1 MIFTITAAV
10 LFIAGL
16 GLFIWTIFVIWTIFA
31 LNEHDSVAAI
41 IPILLTLVVVS
52 SGIWFQTHQIAPV
65 NHVGVSHSSFTQK
78 LSTQQPAGIVSK
90 PFFGSVYRYPAALK
104 YERCEQFTPAIAGSY
119 GITLDLCLYYNAG
132 AVDWL
137 QEIQRTGVL
146 GAGPIMNV
154 WRNSIVGD
162 VARSVKA
169 YTPEALS
176 DNRSEIE
183 QALFENVRPWFVER
197 GVELVS
203 VSFKNWDFTSKAVA
217 EAFDESIVSQRKIA
231 EQAALL
237 KAAKISR
244 EREEYEAETAKLV
257 AEWQKEALN
266 ELNLEGQFAVEY
278 LWQKLFAEQGTMPDV
293 LILGVGSAPIA
304 IPLPVPDTTAPPTTE

>member
-1 MIFTITAAV
+1 MIFTITAGV
-10 LFIAGL
+10 LFLIGL
-16 GLFIWTIFVIWTIFA
+16 TLFIWAIFSFSENNNAGAGVLA
-31 LNEHDSVAAI
+31 
-41 IPILLTLVVVS
+41 LLTVVTI
-52 SGIWFQTHQIAPV
+52 SGGVWFQTHQIVPV
-65 NHVGVSHSSFTQK
+65 NNVGVSRSSFTQQ
-78 LSTQQPAGIVSK
+78 LSVQQSAGVVSK

-119 GITLDLCLYYNAG
+119 GITLDLCLYYNVG

-137 QEIQRTGVL
+137 QEIQRTGIL

-154 WRNSIVGD
+154 WRNSIVGA
-162 VARSVKA
+162 VARSVKE

-176 DNRSEIE
+176 DSRSEIE
-183 QALFENVRPWFVER
+183 QALFENVRPWFNER

-266 ELNLEGQFAVEY
+266 ELNLEGQYAVEY
-278 LWQKLFAEQGTMPDV
+278 LWQKLFAEQGAMPDV
-293 LILGVGSAPIA
+293 LILGVGAAPVA
-304 IPLPVPDTTAPPTTE
+304 IPLPSPDTPATE

>member
-1 MIFTITAAV
+1 MIFTILAIV
-10 LFIAGL
+10 LFIAAL
-16 GLFIWTIFVIWTIFA
+16 ILFIWGIYAFS
-31 LNEHDSVAAI
+31 EHSNVAAGV
-41 IPILLTLVVVS
+41 PALLTLVAIS
-52 SGIWFQTHQIAPV
+52 GGIWFQTHQIVPV
-65 NHVGVSHSSFTQK
+65 NHVGVSRSTFTQQ
-78 LSTQQPAGIVSK
+78 LSAQQTAGMVSK

-104 YERCEQFTPAIAGSY
+104 YERCETFTPAIAGSY
-119 GITLDLCLYYNAG
+119 GITLDLCLYYNVG
-132 AVDWL
+132 NVDWL

-146 GAGPIMNV
+146 DADPIMNV

-162 VARSVKA
+162 VARSVKE

-197 GVELVS
+197 GVELAS
-203 VSFKNWDFTSKAVA
+203 VSFKNWDFSSEAVA
-217 EAFDESIVSQRKIA
+217 TAFDESIVSQRKIA

-244 EREEYEAETAKLV
+244 EREEYEAETAMLV

-266 ELNLEGQFAVEY
+266 ELGLEGPAAVEY
-278 LWQKLFAEQGTMPDV
+278 LWQKLFAEQGAMPDV
-293 LILGVGSAPIA
+293 LILGVGGVPVA
-304 IPLPVPDTTAPPTTE
+304 IPLPAPDTTAPPTTE

>member
-1 MIFTITAAV
+1 MFFTILAIV
-10 LFIAGL
+10 LFLAGL
-16 GLFIWTIFVIWTIFA
+16 VLFVWAIFVFS
-31 LNEHDSVAAI
+31 EHDNVGAGILA
-41 IPILLTLVVVS
+41 LLTVVIIGAGV
-52 SGIWFQTHQIAPV
+52 WFQTHQIVPV
-65 NHVGVSHSSFTQK
+65 NNVGVSRSTFTQQ
-78 LSTQQPAGIVSK
+78 LSAQQPAGIVSK
-90 PFFGSVYRYPAALK
+90 PFFGSVYKYPAALR
-104 YERCEQFTPAIAGSY
+104 YERCKTFTPAIAGSY
-119 GITLDLCLYYNAG
+119 GITLDLCLYYNTG

-146 GAGPIMNV
+146 GAVPIMNV

-162 VARSVKA
+162 VARSVKE

-176 DNRSEIE
+176 DSRAKIE

-197 GVELVS
+197 GIELTS

-231 EQAALL
+231 EQAALF

-278 LWQKLFAEQGTMPDV
+278 LWQKLFAEQGVMPDV
-293 LILGVGSAPIA
+293 LILGVGAAPVA
-304 IPLPVPDTTAPPTTE
+304 IPLPAPDTTAPPTTE

>member
-1 MIFTITAAV
+1 MIFTITAVV
-10 LFIAGL
+10 LFIIAIAM
-16 GLFIWTIFVIWTIFA
+16 FIWAIYAFSEQ
-31 LNEHDSVAAI
+31 NNGAAGVLA
-41 IPILLTLVVVS
+41 LLTAVIIGGGV
-52 SGIWFQTHQIAPV
+52 WFQTHQIVPV
-65 NHVGVSHSSFTQK
+65 NHVGVSRSSFTQQ
-78 LSTQQPAGIVSK
+78 LSAQQPAGIVSK

-104 YERCEQFTPAIAGSY
+104 YERCEAFTPAIAGSY
-119 GITLDLCLYYNAG
+119 GITLDLCLYYNVG

-146 GAGPIMNV
+146 DAGHIMNV

-162 VARSVKA
+162 VARSVKE

-183 QALFENVRPWFVER
+183 QALYENTRPWFGER
-197 GVELVS
+197 GIELSS

-217 EAFDESIVSQRKIA
+217 DAFDESIVSQRKIA

-257 AEWQKEALN
+257 AEWQREALN
-266 ELNLEGQFAVEY
+266 ELGLEGQAAVDY
-278 LWQKLFAEQGTMPDV
+278 LWIKYLAEQGQTPDV
-293 LILGVGSAPIA
+293 LILGVSGAPVA
-304 IPLPVPDTTAPPTTE
+304 IPLPAPDTTASSATE